1 MTNKSRLKK
10 IISSFLI
17 TSMLSANLVFAAP
30 ENIEE
35 SLANMEMD
43 TYGSAQV
50 GPVMERI
57 ERLEREYTGTL
68 SRGSMGE
75 RIDALYNELYDN
87 EKKPSVEALANAIEW
102 NIRHEVSD
110 DPLITRISALEMRI
124 TGKTGEG
131 TISTRLDAL
140 SKASF
145 GENRLPVQKCE
156 VPAGTLIKIAL
167 TELVTTKNI
176 KVGDKVPFHVAED
189 VIVDGVLVFT
199 KGAKGEGKVTKM
211 QPAKN
216 FGRNAEL
223 LVEFEK
229 TKALEGTYVETFV
242 GEASKM
248 EMERMGLAAGA
259 SIAGMVLLG
268 PIGIIAGAFVKGK
281 NIELPAGTQL
291 YVETKLDNSL
301 YGVPMEIKAE

>member
-1 MTNKSRLKK
+1 EVTTDPILTRL
-10 IISSFLI
+10 
-17 TSMLSANLVFAAP
+17 
-30 ENIEE
+30 
-35 SLANMEMD
+35 
-43 TYGSAQV
+43 
-50 GPVMERI
+50 
-57 ERLEREYTGTL
+57 
-68 SRGSMGE
+68 
-75 RIDALYNELYDN
+75 
-87 EKKPSVEALANAIEW
+87 
-102 NIRHEVSD
+102 
-110 DPLITRISALEMRI
+110 SALEMKI
-124 TGKTGEG
+124 YGKTGEG
-131 TISTRLDAL
+131 TLANRLDSLAR
-140 SKASF
+140 ASF
-145 GENRLPVQKCE
+145 GENKLPVQKCE

-167 TELVTTKNI
+167 TEGVTTKNI
-176 KVGDKVPFHVAED
+176 KVGDIVHYHVAED

-229 TKALEGTYVETFV
+229 TKALEGTFVETFV
-242 GEASKM
+242 GEASKT

-281 NIELPAGTQL
+281 NIELPAGTEL
-291 YVETKLDNSL
+291 YIETKLDNSL

>member
-1 MTNKSRLKK
+1 MTKKNKLKK
-10 IISSFLI
+10 IIASFLI

-35 SLANMEMD
+35 SLGSMEMD
-43 TYGSAQV
+43 TYGAAQI

-68 SRGSMGE
+68 NRGSMGE
-75 RIDALYNELYDN
+75 RIDALYNKLYVN
-87 EKKPSVEALANAIEW
+87 ESEPSVEALANAIEW

-110 DPLITRISALEMRI
+110 DPILSRISALEMKI

-131 TISTRLDAL
+131 TISSRLDEL

-145 GENRLPVQKCE
+145 GENRLPVQKCV

-167 TELVTTKNI
+167 SETVTTKNI

-199 KGAKGEGKVTKM
+199 KGGKGEGKVTKM

-229 TKALEGTYVETFV
+229 TKAMEGTYVETFV
-242 GEASKM
+242 GEASKT

-291 YVETKLDNSL
+291 IIETKLDNSL

>member
-1 MTNKSRLKK
+1 MKNKSKLKK

-17 TSMLSANLVFAAP
+17 GSMLSANLVFAAP

-35 SLANMEMD
+35 TLSGMETD
-43 TYGSAQV
+43 TYGIAQH
-50 GPVMERI
+50 GAVMERI
-57 ERLEREYTGTL
+57 ERLEREYNGHL
-68 SRGSMGE
+68 SSGSMGE
-75 RIDALYNELYDN
+75 RVDKLYGKLYKN
-87 EKKPSVEALANAIEW
+87 EKEPSVEALTNAIEW
-102 NIRHEVSD
+102 NIKREVTT
-110 DPLITRISALEMRI
+110 DPILTRLSALEMKI
-124 TGKTGEG
+124 YGKTGEG
-131 TISTRLDAL
+131 TLANRLDSLAR
-140 SKASF
+140 ASF
-145 GENRLPVQKCE
+145 GENKLPVQKCE

-167 TELVTTKNI
+167 TEGVTTKNI
-176 KVGDKVPFHVAED
+176 KVGDIVHYHVAED

-229 TKALEGTYVETFV
+229 TKALEGTFVETFV
-242 GEASKM
+242 GEASKT

-281 NIELPAGTQL
+281 NIELPAGTEL
-291 YVETKLDNSL
+291 YIETKLDNSL